1 MVVMKHCFVCIC
13 VYY

>member
-1 MVVMKHCFVCIC
+1 MVVMKHCFVCLC